1 MPNLKKSDSQ
11 RQDSYLVAGTT
22 LVMLALYIIIL
33 AANLM

>member
-33 AANLM
+33 VTNLM

>member
-1 MPNLKKSDSQ
+1 MPNPKKSNSQ

-33 AANLM
+33 VTNLM

>member
-1 MPNLKKSDSQ
+1 MPNPKKSNNQ

-33 AANLM
+33 ASNLM